1 MKEINVAVW
10 LAVWS
15 VMITTTGLSERVRLV
30 VGALALVMALAN
42 VFSRIKDGRS

>member
-10 LAVWS
+10 LAVWA
-15 VMITTTGLSERVRLV
+15 VMVASPLLTEPARLT

-42 VFSRIKDGRS
+42 IFSQIKEKK